1 MSIYLTTS
9 QFVFTIYSMMQLHA
23 INGEPDDVQARY
35 RDNFARHL
43 LGVTLYLQ
51 SSIMNALTRE
61 QGHKDLRI
69 NFEPYINIIGDQGA
83 RLSDIADALAVSRQ
97 AANQTA
103 NQIEAAGYITRE
115 ADPSD
120 GRAKLLV
127 ATARGRALRRDG
139 AREAAKL
146 QRQLEAV
153 VGEQDMASTLDTL
166 QRLNGGLG
174 LLLPAPEDMGQGRQ
188 AWLAALLPR
197 LRDHVIKRL
206 MHLTAGC
213 GHPAL
218 KQSFGQ
224 VLTAIGPRGGRIQQ
238 MAQAHGVSKQAVSAV
253 ATELEVL
260 GYIHRQADASD
271 ARQLV
276 LHFTDRG
283 RGLIADSV
291 ASVDALYQEFAGIVG
306 EQPLQGLCSV
316 LREFYRALHLEED
329 IFGNSAAVDIRVLAK
344 QLKQQLG
351 EEGGRALAQLLLSGS
366 QEEA

>member
-23 INGEPDDVQARY
+23 LNGEPDDVQARY

-127 ATARGRALRRDG
+127 AMARGRALRRDG
-139 AREAAKL
+139 ARGV
-146 QRQLEAV
+146 R
-153 VGEQDMASTLDTL
+153 
-166 QRLNGGLG
+166 
-174 LLLPAPEDMGQGRQ
+174 
-188 AWLAALLPR
+188 
-197 LRDHVIKRL
+197 
-206 MHLTAGC
+206 
-213 GHPAL
+213 
-218 KQSFGQ
+218 
-224 VLTAIGPRGGRIQQ
+224 AI
-238 MAQAHGVSKQAVSAV
+238 
-253 ATELEVL
+253 
-260 GYIHRQADASD
+260 
-271 ARQLV
+271 
-276 LHFTDRG
+276 
-283 RGLIADSV
+283 
-291 ASVDALYQEFAGIVG
+291 
-306 EQPLQGLCSV
+306 
-316 LREFYRALHLEED
+316 
-329 IFGNSAAVDIRVLAK
+329 
-344 QLKQQLG
+344 
-351 EEGGRALAQLLLSGS
+351 
-366 QEEA
+366 

>member
-9 QFVFTIYSMMQLHA
+9 QFVFTISFMMQVHA
-23 INGEPDDVQARY
+23 LSEPDAIQARY

-51 SSIMNALTRE
+51 SSIMSALTRE
-61 QGHKDLRI
+61 QDHKDLRL
-69 NFEPYINIIGDQGA
+69 NFEPYINFIGDRGA

-127 ATARGRALRRDG
+127 TTVRGQALRRDG
-139 AREAAKL
+139 AREAARL

-153 VGEQDMASTLDTL
+153 VGEQGMADALDTL
-166 QRLNGGLG
+166 RRLNAALG
-174 LLLPAPEDMGQGRQ
+174 LLLPAPEDLGQGRE
-188 AWLAALLPR
+188 AWLAGLLPR
-197 LRDHVIKRL
+197 LRDHVNHRL
-206 MHLTAGC
+206 MHLTASR
-213 GHPAL
+213 GHPDL

-238 MAQAHGVSKQAVSAV
+238 MAQAHRVSKQAISAV
-253 ATELEVL
+253 AKELEEL
-260 GYIHRQADASD
+260 GYIHRQPDASD
-271 ARQLV
+271 ARQVV

-283 RGLIADSV
+283 RELIADSV
-291 ASVDALYQEFAGIVG
+291 TSVDALYQEFAGIVG
-306 EQPLQGLCSV
+306 EESLAGFCSV
-316 LREFYRALHLEED
+316 LRDFYRALHLEED